1 MAKSQGQTADF
12 LPLTPAVFHILL
24 ALSDSDRHGYGISKE
39 VAATTAGTVRLGPGT
54 LYGTLT
60 RLLAA
65 KLVDEIQRSDTRS
78 AATDPRRRYYRLTP
92 LGRAVARAE
101 ARRLADLV
109 SVARAKSMLPGRR

>member
-1 MAKSQGQTADF
+1 MQGQIAGF

-24 ALSDSDRHGYGISKE
+24 ALADSERHGYGISKE
-39 VAATTAGTVRLGPGT
+39 VAARTNGHARLGPGT

-65 KLVDEIQRSDTRS
+65 GLVDETTPPDTRS
-78 AATDPRRRYYRLTP
+78 TAADHRRRYYKLTP
-92 LGRAVARAE
+92 LGRGVARAE

-109 SVARAKSMLPGRR
+109 SVARAKSMLPARR